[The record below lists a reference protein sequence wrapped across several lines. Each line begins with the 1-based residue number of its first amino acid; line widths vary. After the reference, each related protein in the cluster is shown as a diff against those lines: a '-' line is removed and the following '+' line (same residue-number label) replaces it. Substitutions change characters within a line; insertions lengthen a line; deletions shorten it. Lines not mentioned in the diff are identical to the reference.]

1 MKSYYNLP
9 NIFWPVWFSEILYF
23 TFLSQLRF
31 QQRDDLKMDIKELK
45 KNLMSSLSMVNTSA
59 GTSQNINNN
68 GDGINAIFEE
78 YANKL
83 LEYENITEE
92 VEWNELT
99 ASEFVTSIQ
108 TTIGNIIFIPKYMK
122 TYHCKIYINV
132 YYSIILIIYLFI
144 FISQDMET
152 LYQLHLKED

>member
-1 MKSYYNLP
+1 
-9 NIFWPVWFSEILYF
+9 
-23 TFLSQLRF
+23 
-31 QQRDDLKMDIKELK
+31 
-45 KNLMSSLSMVNTSA
+45 MSSLAMVNTSA
-59 GTSQNINNN
+59 GNYQNNT

-108 TTIGNIIFIPKYMK
+108 TTIGNITFKRNI
-122 TYHCKIYINV
+122 
-132 YYSIILIIYLFI
+132 
-144 FISQDMET
+144 
-152 LYQLHLKED
+152 

>member
-1 MKSYYNLP
+1 
-9 NIFWPVWFSEILYF
+9 
-23 TFLSQLRF
+23 
-31 QQRDDLKMDIKELK
+31 
-45 KNLMSSLSMVNTSA
+45 MSSLSMVNTSS
-59 GTSQNINNN
+59 GTSQNNTKS

-122 TYHCKIYINV
+122 TY
-132 YYSIILIIYLFI
+132 
-144 FISQDMET
+144 
-152 LYQLHLKED
+152 

>member
-1 MKSYYNLP
+1 MVFQN
-9 NIFWPVWFSEILYF
+9 LYF
-23 TFLSQLRF
+23 TFFSSQLRF
-31 QQRDDLKMDIKELK
+31 QQRDDLKMDIKELR
-45 KNLMSSLSMVNTSA
+45 KNLMSSLSMVNTSYTA
-59 GTSQNINNN
+59 GTSQNNTNS

-108 TTIGNIIFIPKYMK
+108 TTIGNIIFFPKYMK
-122 TYHCKIYINV
+122 TYYSKIHYIVRN
-132 YYSIILIIYLFI
+132 S
-144 FISQDMET
+144 
-152 LYQLHLKED
+152 

>member
-1 MKSYYNLP
+1 MVFQNLY
-9 NIFWPVWFSEILYF
+9 I

-31 QQRDDLKMDIKELK
+31 QQRDDLKMDIKELR

-59 GTSQNINNN
+59 GISQNNENN

-108 TTIGNIIFIPKYMK
+108 TTIGNMIFFPKYMK
-122 TYHCKIYINV
+122 TY
-132 YYSIILIIYLFI
+132 
-144 FISQDMET
+144 
-152 LYQLHLKED
+152 

>member
-1 MKSYYNLP
+1 
-9 NIFWPVWFSEILYF
+9 
-23 TFLSQLRF
+23 
-31 QQRDDLKMDIKELK
+31 
-45 KNLMSSLSMVNTSA
+45 MSSLAMVNTSYTG
-59 GTSQNINNN
+59 GTSQNNT

-108 TTIGNIIFIPKYMK
+108 TTIGNITFKRNI
-122 TYHCKIYINV
+122 
-132 YYSIILIIYLFI
+132 
-144 FISQDMET
+144 
-152 LYQLHLKED
+152 

>member
-1 MKSYYNLP
+1 
-9 NIFWPVWFSEILYF
+9 
-23 TFLSQLRF
+23 
-31 QQRDDLKMDIKELK
+31 
-45 KNLMSSLSMVNTSA
+45 MSSLAMVNTSYTG
-59 GTSQNINNN
+59 GTSQNNT

-108 TTIGNIIFIPKYMK
+108 TTIGNIVLFL
-122 TYHCKIYINV
+122 
-132 YYSIILIIYLFI
+132 SI
-144 FISQDMET
+144 
-152 LYQLHLKED
+152 

>member
-1 MKSYYNLP
+1 
-9 NIFWPVWFSEILYF
+9 
-23 TFLSQLRF
+23 
-31 QQRDDLKMDIKELK
+31 
-45 KNLMSSLSMVNTSA
+45 MSSLSMVNTSYTA
-59 GTSQNINNN
+59 GTSQNNTNS

-122 TYHCKIYINV
+122 TYSCNIDSCN
-132 YYSIILIIYLFI
+132 
-144 FISQDMET
+144 T
-152 LYQLHLKED
+152 R

>member
-1 MKSYYNLP
+1 
-9 NIFWPVWFSEILYF
+9 
-23 TFLSQLRF
+23 
-31 QQRDDLKMDIKELK
+31 
-45 KNLMSSLSMVNTSA
+45 MSSLSMVNTSS
-59 GTSQNINNN
+59 GTSQNNT

-122 TYHCKIYINV
+122 TQFIHV
-132 YYSIILIIYLFI
+132 YYLIILIDYLFI
-144 FISQDMET
+144 FF
-152 LYQLHLKED
+152 

>member
-1 MKSYYNLP
+1 MADMVFQN
-9 NIFWPVWFSEILYF
+9 LYF
-23 TFLSQLRF
+23 TFFSSQLRF
-31 QQRDDLKMDIKELK
+31 QQRDDLKMDIKELR
-45 KNLMSSLSMVNTSA
+45 KNLMSSLSMVNTSS
-59 GTSQNINNN
+59 GISQNNT

-108 TTIGNIIFIPKYMK
+108 TTIGNISF
-122 TYHCKIYINV
+122 
-132 YYSIILIIYLFI
+132 YS
-144 FISQDMET
+144 
-152 LYQLHLKED
+152 

>member
-1 MKSYYNLP
+1 
-9 NIFWPVWFSEILYF
+9 
-23 TFLSQLRF
+23 
-31 QQRDDLKMDIKELK
+31 
-45 KNLMSSLSMVNTSA
+45 MSSLSMVNTSS
-59 GTSQNINNN
+59 GIPQNNT

-108 TTIGNIIFIPKYMK
+108 TTIGNIIFIPKYIK
-122 TYHCKIYINV
+122 A
-132 YYSIILIIYLFI
+132 YYNC
-144 FISQDMET
+144 T
-152 LYQLHLKED
+152 

>member
-1 MKSYYNLP
+1 
-9 NIFWPVWFSEILYF
+9 
-23 TFLSQLRF
+23 
-31 QQRDDLKMDIKELK
+31 
-45 KNLMSSLSMVNTSA
+45 MSSLSMVNTSSRT
-59 GTSQNINNN
+59 GTSQNNNNN

-108 TTIGNIIFIPKYMK
+108 TTIGNIFFIPK
-122 TYHCKIYINV
+122 
-132 YYSIILIIYLFI
+132 
-144 FISQDMET
+144 
-152 LYQLHLKED
+152 

>member
-1 MKSYYNLP
+1 
-9 NIFWPVWFSEILYF
+9 
-23 TFLSQLRF
+23 
-31 QQRDDLKMDIKELK
+31 
-45 KNLMSSLSMVNTSA
+45 MSSLAMVNTSA
-59 GTSQNINNN
+59 GNYQNNT

-122 TYHCKIYINV
+122 ASHMDFPRIIGYEKHCLKCDFDMAMNFFPRNFYI
-132 YYSIILIIYLFI
+132 LFVCENASKCSV
-144 FISQDMET
+144 ISKQKSVPWIVGSLSSPVSSLDIKQHE
-152 LYQLHLKED
+152 

>member
-1 MKSYYNLP
+1 
-9 NIFWPVWFSEILYF
+9 
-23 TFLSQLRF
+23 
-31 QQRDDLKMDIKELK
+31 
-45 KNLMSSLSMVNTSA
+45 MSSLAMVNTSYTG
-59 GTSQNINNN
+59 GTSQNNT

-108 TTIGNIIFIPKYMK
+108 TTIGNITFK
-122 TYHCKIYINV
+122 T
-132 YYSIILIIYLFI
+132 
-144 FISQDMET
+144 
-152 LYQLHLKED
+152 

>member
-1 MKSYYNLP
+1 
-9 NIFWPVWFSEILYF
+9 
-23 TFLSQLRF
+23 
-31 QQRDDLKMDIKELK
+31 
-45 KNLMSSLSMVNTSA
+45 MSSLSMVNTSYTA
-59 GTSQNINNN
+59 GTSRNNTN
-68 GDGINAIFEE
+68 SGDGINAIFEE

-122 TYHCKIYINV
+122 TYYSKIY
-132 YYSIILIIYLFI
+132 
-144 FISQDMET
+144 T
-152 LYQLHLKED
+152 

>member
-1 MKSYYNLP
+1 
-9 NIFWPVWFSEILYF
+9 
-23 TFLSQLRF
+23 
-31 QQRDDLKMDIKELK
+31 
-45 KNLMSSLSMVNTSA
+45 MSSLSMVNTSS
-59 GTSQNINNN
+59 GISQNNT

-122 TYHCKIYINV
+122 TYYIIHV
-132 YYSIILIIYLFI
+132 YYLIILIDYLFI
-144 FISQDMET
+144 FF
-152 LYQLHLKED
+152 